1 MRLRIALVLALSMT
15 AGPAPASGPH
25 DGQWEVAV
33 EVQRGACDQGFVFP
47 IRVED
52 GAIRYVGE
60 IDITATGK
68 VGRDGRLNV
77 RFTRQAESVSVSGR
91 LTGGSGSGVWTAPSR
106 DCAGRWQ
113 ARRL

>member
-1 MRLRIALVLALSMT
+1 MRRRLALGLALSLT
-15 AGPAPASGPH
+15 AGPALAAGPH
-25 DGQWEVAV
+25 DGQWEVEV
-33 EVQRGACDQGFVFP
+33 VVQRGACDQGFVFP
-47 IRVED
+47 IQVDD
-52 GAIRYVGE
+52 GAIRYAGE

-91 LTGGSGSGVWTAPSR
+91 LSGGSGGGVWTAPSR

-113 ARRL
+113 ARKL